1 MFDFIFNLSLNG
13 KYFSFIEPGSSF
25 FANIIFF
32 HDEVCYYLVLILVF
46 TYFMLY
52 HIIIKHLFNYNI
64 DNYFLNN
71 VDSNFFTDNINF
83 NNNNNTSQKKG
94 TFLFIILKFIFKY
107 NNYYFFFINYYY
119 IFILNF
125 FYNNFN
131 NISFFFEYN
140 DSSFKFFS
148 NILYIFGLDT
158 SINFK
163 NIVDYSFFYESILNN
178 NTNFLYDLNHI
189 NKRIFLFSTLNTYYN
204 LDIFGKLLNSTE
216 ISVIKNT
223 SIDYN
228 LYSLNNILPILY
240 KSNLDRS
247 YQNYTF
253 DSINTY
259 IIYNYILNVKLNFQE
274 NFFYKKKFLYLKNL
288 WNSAIW
294 GIIPKSNSIHLVSFK
309 FYKPEVLNTLLIDLE
324 LPYLSIL
331 DKVNNFYLNS
341 NIKRRINRDILMHA
355 LEFKHATSF
364 EYIWSLFPTIIIIL
378 IIGPSYRLLYSGSSY
393 KDSTLTV
400 KVIGHQWYWSYEI
413 NSTDFSEIN
422 STIFSENIKFDSHI
436 LKFKNEDIT
445 KNARF
450 RRLLDVD
457 KSLLIIAH
465 KPINFIITSGDVLHS
480 FAVPAFGLKVDA
492 VPGRINT
499 FFLEGSKVG
508 KYYGQCSE
516 LCGSGHGF
524 MPIAIDVVKKNNKL
538 DNFNNIS
545 FWNHNNSRDLKISQ
559 FYSFLRQ
566 RWSSVYEYY
575 SLNK

>member
-288 WNSAIW
+288 
-294 GIIPKSNSIHLVSFK
+294 
-309 FYKPEVLNTLLIDLE
+309 
-324 LPYLSIL
+324 
-331 DKVNNFYLNS
+331 
-341 NIKRRINRDILMHA
+341 
-355 LEFKHATSF
+355 
-364 EYIWSLFPTIIIIL
+364 
-378 IIGPSYRLLYSGSSY
+378 
-393 KDSTLTV
+393 
-400 KVIGHQWYWSYEI
+400 
-413 NSTDFSEIN
+413 
-422 STIFSENIKFDSHI
+422 
-436 LKFKNEDIT
+436 
-445 KNARF
+445 
-450 RRLLDVD
+450 
-457 KSLLIIAH
+457 
-465 KPINFIITSGDVLHS
+465 
-480 FAVPAFGLKVDA
+480 
-492 VPGRINT
+492 
-499 FFLEGSKVG
+499 
-508 KYYGQCSE
+508 
-516 LCGSGHGF
+516 
-524 MPIAIDVVKKNNKL
+524 
-538 DNFNNIS
+538 
-545 FWNHNNSRDLKISQ
+545 
-559 FYSFLRQ
+559 
-566 RWSSVYEYY
+566 
-575 SLNK
+575 